1 MEIGEIAKKIAE
13 NGGRLYLVGGAIRDE
28 ILGIET
34 HDRDYCVE
42 KLSEEKFRQFLQFPY
57 KTPFFLRLYH
67 TIIYLTSIFFEYILI
82 LSNFLKEV
90 KFLKD
95 G

>member
-1 MEIGEIAKKIAE
+1 MEIGKIAKKIAE

-42 KLSEEKFRQFLQFPY
+42 KLSEEKFKQLFPKAVQRGKENTEKVIKDLKQLQE
-57 KTPFFLRLYH
+57 KM
-67 TIIYLTSIFFEYILI
+67 
-82 LSNFLKEV
+82 
-90 KFLKD
+90 
-95 G
+95 

>member
-1 MEIGEIAKKIAE
+1 MEIGKIAKKIAE

-42 KLSEEKFRQFLQFPY
+42 KLSEEKFKQLFP
-57 KTPFFLRLYH
+57 KAVQRGKAFQVFDIEWVEFALARTEKKIRKR
-67 TIIYLTSIFFEYILI
+67 S
-82 LSNFLKEV
+82 
-90 KFLKD
+90 
-95 G
+95 